1 MCAEK
6 GRAVGE
12 PPLRPPR
19 RRRSCCSSLLLQCP
33 KSSQPNCFRGRRAAT
48 TILHPEASAQGSKRL
63 PEVKAH
69 PNRRLRTFGRN
80 LKSQIPQ
87 PSLDKQSSIIAQK
100 FLVRRD
106 ETLKLDNQVGK
117 AGAHRAFTTGPG
129 PAGLADRRSIHSAML
144 RDIGKKA

>member
-19 RRRSCCSSLLLQCP
+19 GGRSCCSSLLLQCP
-33 KSSQPNCFRGRRAAT
+33 KSSQPNCFRGRRPAT

-69 PNRRLRTFGRN
+69 PKRRLRT
-80 LKSQIPQ
+80 
-87 PSLDKQSSIIAQK
+87 
-100 FLVRRD
+100 RR
-106 ETLKLDNQVGK
+106 
-117 AGAHRAFTTGPG
+117 
-129 PAGLADRRSIHSAML
+129 ML
-144 RDIGKKA
+144 RCALEVPHYTSGRLPTVVHPGSRLAPWSGTACI